1 MRQTDRQGILASNTF
16 SDEEVID
23 QEAPEE
29 NNTDQKWDQKDGLPH
44 LHLARI
50 TKGWTT
56 IDQPKDPT
64 IRSTTHEASPTIRSM
79 K

>member
-1 MRQTDRQGILASNTF
+1 MQTDRQGIPTSNTF

-29 NNTDQKWDQKDGLPH
+29 NTTDQKWDQKDSLSH
-44 LHLARI
+44 LHLVRI

-56 IDQPKDPT
+56 TNQPKDPT
-64 IRSTTHEASPTIRSM
+64 IHIIAHIASPTIRSM
-79 K
+79 E